1 MAPKDK
7 KKKKEKDMDE
17 LKRELE
23 MDQHRVAIE
32 ELYKRYG
39 SDPNKVYNIS
49 LRHNNRGSYRK

>member
-7 KKKKEKDMDE
+7 KKKGKNLDE

-32 ELYKRYG
+32 ELYKRYN
-39 SDPNKVYNIS
+39 SDPNKVTHIFQS
-49 LRHNNRGSYRK
+49 ILLLI